1 MTGWQKCYTNYFIL
15 KKVEGETMIGSKKSN
30 TMWICLFLLPSL
42 IGFLVFIIYPVF
54 YSLGVSLTEWDLINP
69 MKFIGLKNY
78 ETLLNDPK
86 FWNSLKNTFLF
97 IIGYLPSVMIIGL
110 LVALVLNSKIKLKS
124 LFRGLY
130 FLPVVTSWV
139 AVSLVWKWLFN
150 PKFGLINYFLS
161 IIGVNGPNWLNDP
174 KTAMAAIIIT
184 SVWKDIGFIMVL
196 YLGGLQNI
204 SPSLYEAADIDGAGS
219 WHQFWKITL
228 PMLKSTTFFVS
239 MISLIN
245 SFQVFD
251 QVNIMTEGGP
261 GDATTVLVQNIY
273 NSAFKYSEMGYAAAM
288 SWVLFLIILIV
299 SLVQMWGER
308 RIVK

>member
-1 MTGWQKCYTNYFIL
+1 
-15 KKVEGETMIGSKKSN
+15 MIGSKKSN
-30 TMWICLFLLPSL
+30 RMWVLFFLLPSL
-42 IGFLVFIIYPVF
+42 LGFTLFIIYPIF
-54 YSLGVSLTEWDLINP
+54 YSLGVSFTNWDLINA
-69 MKFIGLKNY
+69 KEFIGFGNY
-78 ETLLNDPK
+78 SRLLSDPQ
-86 FWNSLKNTFLF
+86 FWNSLKNTFYF

-110 LVALVLNSKIKLKS
+110 LIALLLNSKLKMKV
-124 LFRGLY
+124 LFRGIY

-150 PKFGLINYFLS
+150 PKFGLINYF
-161 IIGVNGPNWLNDP
+161 IEMIGISGPSWLNDP
-174 KTAMAAIIIT
+174 KTAMIAIIIT

-204 SPSLYEAADIDGAGS
+204 STSLYEAAGIDGAS
-219 WHQFWKITL
+219 KFQQFWKITL
-228 PMLKSTTFFVS
+228 PMLKPTTFFVS

-261 GDATTVLVQNIY
+261 GDSTTVLVQNIY

-308 RIVK
+308 KLSK

>member
-1 MTGWQKCYTNYFIL
+1 
-15 KKVEGETMIGSKKSN
+15 MIGSKKSN
-30 TMWICLFLLPSL
+30 RMWVLFFLLPSL
-42 IGFLVFIIYPVF
+42 LGFALFIIYPIF
-54 YSLGVSLTEWDLINP
+54 YSLGVSFTNWDLINA
-69 MKFIGLKNY
+69 KEFIGFGNY
-78 ETLLNDPK
+78 SRLLSDPQ
-86 FWNSLKNTFLF
+86 FWNSLKNTFYF
-97 IIGYLPSVMIIGL
+97 IFGYLPSVMIIGL
-110 LVALVLNSKIKLKS
+110 LIALLLNSKLKMKV
-124 LFRGLY
+124 LFRGIY

-150 PKFGLINYFLS
+150 PKFGLINYFIEMIGLS
-161 IIGVNGPNWLNDP
+161 GPSWLNDP
-174 KTAMAAIIIT
+174 KTAMIAIIIT

-204 SPSLYEAADIDGAGS
+204 STSLYEAAGIDGAS
-219 WHQFWKITL
+219 KFQQFWKITL
-228 PMLKSTTFFVS
+228 PMLKPTTFFVS

-261 GDATTVLVQNIY
+261 GDSTTVLVQNIY

-288 SWVLFLIILIV
+288 SWVLFLIILVV

-308 RIVK
+308 KLSK

>member
-1 MTGWQKCYTNYFIL
+1 
-15 KKVEGETMIGSKKSN
+15 MIGSKKSN
-30 TMWICLFLLPSL
+30 RLWVLFFLLPSL
-42 IGFLVFIIYPVF
+42 LGFALFIIYPIF
-54 YSLGVSLTEWDLINP
+54 YSLGVSFTNWDLINA
-69 MKFIGLKNY
+69 KEFVGFGNY
-78 ETLLNDPK
+78 TRLLSDPQ
-86 FWNSLKNTFLF
+86 FWNSLKNTFYF

-110 LVALVLNSKIKLKS
+110 LIALLLNSKLKMKV
-124 LFRGLY
+124 LFRGIY

-150 PKFGLINYFLS
+150 PKFGLINYFIEMIGLS
-161 IIGVNGPNWLNDP
+161 GPSWLNDP
-174 KTAMAAIIIT
+174 KTAMIAIIIT

-204 SPSLYEAADIDGAGS
+204 STSLYEAAGIDGAS
-219 WHQFWKITL
+219 KFQQFWKITL
-228 PMLKSTTFFVS
+228 PMLKPTTFFVS

-261 GDATTVLVQNIY
+261 GDSTTVLVQNIY

-288 SWVLFLIILIV
+288 SWVLFLIILVV

-308 RIVK
+308 KLSK

>member
-1 MTGWQKCYTNYFIL
+1 
-15 KKVEGETMIGSKKSN
+15 SKKN
-30 TMWICLFLLPSL
+30 NALWISLFLLPSL
-42 IGFLVFIIYPVF
+42 MGFLVFIIYPVF
-54 YSLGVSLTEWDLINP
+54 YSLGVSFTDWDLINP
-69 MKFIGLKNY
+69 MKFVGIKNY
-78 ETLLNDPK
+78 QSLVNDST

-110 LVALVLNSKIKLKS
+110 LVALLLNSKLCLKPV
-124 LFRGLY
+124 FRGVY

-150 PKFGLINYFLS
+150 PKYGLINYFLTM
-161 IIGVNGPNWLNDP
+161 IGLHGPNWLNDP
-174 KTAMAAIIIT
+174 KTAMLAIIIT

-204 SPSLYEAADIDGAGS
+204 SVSLYEAADIDGADK

-228 PMLKSTTFFVS
+228 PMLKQTTFFVS

-251 QVNIMTEGGP
+251 QVNIMTAGGP

-288 SWVLFLIILIV
+288 SWILFLIILVV
-299 SLVQMWGER
+299 SVVQMWGER
-308 RIVK
+308 KLTK

>member
-1 MTGWQKCYTNYFIL
+1 
-15 KKVEGETMIGSKKSN
+15 MIGSKKN
-30 TMWICLFLLPSL
+30 NALWISLFLLPSL
-42 IGFLVFIIYPVF
+42 MGFLVFIIYPVF
-54 YSLGVSLTEWDLINP
+54 YSLGVSFTDWDLINP
-69 MKFIGLKNY
+69 MKFVGIKNY
-78 ETLLNDPK
+78 QSLVNDST
-86 FWNSLKNTFLF
+86 FWKSLKNTFLF

-110 LVALVLNSKIKLKS
+110 LVALLLNSKLCLKPV
-124 LFRGLY
+124 FRGVY

-150 PKFGLINYFLS
+150 PKYGLINYFLTM
-161 IIGVNGPNWLNDP
+161 IGLHGPNWLNDP
-174 KTAMAAIIIT
+174 KTAMLAIIIT

-204 SPSLYEAADIDGAGS
+204 SVSLYEAADIDGADK

-228 PMLKSTTFFVS
+228 PMLKQTTFFVS

-251 QVNIMTEGGP
+251 QVNIMTAGGP

-288 SWVLFLIILIV
+288 SWILFLIILVV
-299 SLVQMWGER
+299 SVVQMWGER
-308 RIVK
+308 KLTK

>member
-1 MTGWQKCYTNYFIL
+1 
-15 KKVEGETMIGSKKSN
+15 MIGSKKN
-30 TMWICLFLLPSL
+30 NALWISLFLLPSL
-42 IGFLVFIIYPVF
+42 MGFLVFIIYPVF
-54 YSLGVSLTEWDLINP
+54 YSLGVSFTDWDLINP
-69 MKFIGLKNY
+69 MKFVGIKNY
-78 ETLLNDPK
+78 QSLVNDST

-110 LVALVLNSKIKLKS
+110 LVALLLNSKLCLKPV
-124 LFRGLY
+124 FRGVY

-150 PKFGLINYFLS
+150 PKYGLINYFLTM
-161 IIGVNGPNWLNDP
+161 IGLHGPNWLNDP
-174 KTAMAAIIIT
+174 KTAMLAIIIT

-204 SPSLYEAADIDGAGS
+204 SVSLYEAADIDGADK

-228 PMLKSTTFFVS
+228 PMLKQTTFFVS

-251 QVNIMTEGGP
+251 QVNIMTAGGP

-288 SWVLFLIILIV
+288 SWILFLIILVV
-299 SLVQMWGER
+299 SVVQMWGER
-308 RIVK
+308 KLTK

>member
-1 MTGWQKCYTNYFIL
+1 
-15 KKVEGETMIGSKKSN
+15 MIGSKKN
-30 TMWICLFLLPSL
+30 NLFWICLFLLPSL
-42 IGFLVFIIYPVF
+42 IGFLLFIIYPVF
-54 YSLGVSLTEWDLINP
+54 YSLGVSFTDWDLINP
-69 MKFIGLKNY
+69 MKFVGLKNY
-78 ETLLNDPK
+78 QNLLHDPK

-97 IIGYLPSVMIIGL
+97 ILGYLPSVMIIGL
-110 LVALVLNSKIKLKS
+110 MVALLLNSKLKMKAV
-124 LFRGLY
+124 FRGIY

-161 IIGVNGPNWLNDP
+161 LLSVQGPNWLNDP
-174 KTAMAAIIIT
+174 KTAMLAIIIT

-204 SPSLYEAADIDGAGS
+204 SPSLYEAADIDGADH

-228 PMLKSTTFFVS
+228 PMLKPTTFFVS

-251 QVNIMTEGGP
+251 QVNIMTEGGS
-261 GDATTVLVQNIY
+261 GEATTVLVQNIY

-288 SWVLFLIILIV
+288 SWVLFLIILVV
-299 SLVQMWGER
+299 SIGQMWGER
-308 RIVK
+308 RMTR

>member
-1 MTGWQKCYTNYFIL
+1 
-15 KKVEGETMIGSKKSN
+15 MIGSKKN
-30 TMWICLFLLPSL
+30 NALWISLFLLPSL
-42 IGFLVFIIYPVF
+42 MGFLVFIIYPVF
-54 YSLGVSLTEWDLINP
+54 YSLGVSFTDWDLINP
-69 MKFIGLKNY
+69 MKFVGIKNY
-78 ETLLNDPK
+78 QSLVNDST

-110 LVALVLNSKIKLKS
+110 LVALLLNSKLCLKPV
-124 LFRGLY
+124 FRGVY

-150 PKFGLINYFLS
+150 PKYGLINYFLTM
-161 IIGVNGPNWLNDP
+161 IGLHGPNWLNDP
-174 KTAMAAIIIT
+174 KTAMLAIIIT

-204 SPSLYEAADIDGAGS
+204 SVSLYEAADIDGADK

-228 PMLKSTTFFVS
+228 PMLKQTTFFVS

-251 QVNIMTEGGP
+251 QVNIMTAGGP

-273 NSAFKYSEMGYAAAM
+273 NSVFKYSEMGYAAAM
-288 SWVLFLIILIV
+288 SWILFLIILVV
-299 SLVQMWGER
+299 SVVQMWGER
-308 RIVK
+308 KLTK

>member
-1 MTGWQKCYTNYFIL
+1 
-15 KKVEGETMIGSKKSN
+15 MIGSKKSN
-30 TMWICLFLLPSL
+30 RLWVLFFLLPSL
-42 IGFLVFIIYPVF
+42 LGFALFIIYPIF
-54 YSLGVSLTEWDLINP
+54 YSLGVSFTNWDLINA
-69 MKFIGLKNY
+69 KEFVGFGNY
-78 ETLLNDPK
+78 TRLLSDPQ
-86 FWNSLKNTFLF
+86 FWNSLKNTFYF

-110 LVALVLNSKIKLKS
+110 LIALLLNSKLKMKV
-124 LFRGLY
+124 LFRGIY

-150 PKFGLINYFLS
+150 PKFGLINYFIEMIGLS
-161 IIGVNGPNWLNDP
+161 GPSWLNDP
-174 KTAMAAIIIT
+174 KTAMIAIIIT

-204 SPSLYEAADIDGAGS
+204 STSLYEAAGIDGAS
-219 WHQFWKITL
+219 KFQQFWKITL
-228 PMLKSTTFFVS
+228 PMLKPTTFFVS

-261 GDATTVLVQNIY
+261 GDSTTVLVQNIY
-273 NSAFKYSEMGYAAAM
+273 NSAFKYSKMGYAAAM
-288 SWVLFLIILIV
+288 SWVLFLIILVV

-308 RIVK
+308 KLSK

>member
-1 MTGWQKCYTNYFIL
+1 
-15 KKVEGETMIGSKKSN
+15 MIGSKKN
-30 TMWICLFLLPSL
+30 NALWISLFLLPSL
-42 IGFLVFIIYPVF
+42 MGFLVFIIYPVF
-54 YSLGVSLTEWDLINP
+54 YSLGVSFTDWDLINP
-69 MKFIGLKNY
+69 MKFVGIKNY
-78 ETLLNDPK
+78 QSLVNDST

-110 LVALVLNSKIKLKS
+110 LVALLLNSKLCLKPV
-124 LFRGLY
+124 FRGVY

-150 PKFGLINYFLS
+150 PKYGLINYFLTM
-161 IIGVNGPNWLNDP
+161 IGLHEPNWLNDP
-174 KTAMAAIIIT
+174 KTAMLAIIIT

-204 SPSLYEAADIDGAGS
+204 SVSLYEAADIDGADK

-228 PMLKSTTFFVS
+228 PMLKQTTFFVS

-251 QVNIMTEGGP
+251 QVNIMTAGGP

-288 SWVLFLIILIV
+288 SWILFLIILVV
-299 SLVQMWGER
+299 SVVQMWGER
-308 RIVK
+308 KLTK

>member
-1 MTGWQKCYTNYFIL
+1 
-15 KKVEGETMIGSKKSN
+15 MIGSKKN
-30 TMWICLFLLPSL
+30 NALWISLFLLPSL
-42 IGFLVFIIYPVF
+42 MGFLVFIIYPVF
-54 YSLGVSLTEWDLINP
+54 YSLGVSFTDWDLINP
-69 MKFIGLKNY
+69 MKFVGIKNY
-78 ETLLNDPK
+78 QSLVNDST

-110 LVALVLNSKIKLKS
+110 LVALLLNSKLC
-124 LFRGLY
+124 LTPVFRGVY

-139 AVSLVWKWLFN
+139 AVTLVWKWLFN
-150 PKFGLINYFLS
+150 PKYGLINYFLTM
-161 IIGVNGPNWLNDP
+161 IGLHGPNWLNDP
-174 KTAMAAIIIT
+174 KTAMLAIIIT

-204 SPSLYEAADIDGAGS
+204 SVSLYEAADIDGADK

-228 PMLKSTTFFVS
+228 PMLKQTTFFVS

-251 QVNIMTEGGP
+251 QVNIMTAGGP

-288 SWVLFLIILIV
+288 SWILFLIILVV
-299 SLVQMWGER
+299 SVVQMWGER
-308 RIVK
+308 KLTK

>member
-1 MTGWQKCYTNYFIL
+1 
-15 KKVEGETMIGSKKSN
+15 MIGSKKN
-30 TMWICLFLLPSL
+30 NALWICLFLLPSL

-54 YSLGVSLTEWDLINP
+54 YSLGVSFTDWDLINP
-69 MKFIGLKNY
+69 MKFVGLKNY
-78 ETLLNDPK
+78 QNLLSDPK

-110 LVALVLNSKIKLKS
+110 AVALLLNSKIRFKS
-124 LFRGLY
+124 VFRGIY

-139 AVSLVWKWLFN
+139 AVSLVWKWLLN

-161 IIGVNGPNWLNDP
+161 LISIHGPNWLNDP
-174 KTAMAAIIIT
+174 KTAMLAIIIT

-204 SPSLYEAADIDGAGS
+204 SPSLYEAADIDGADK

-228 PMLKSTTFFVS
+228 PMLKPTTFFVS

-288 SWVLFLIILIV
+288 SWVLFLIILVV

-308 RIVK
+308 KLTK

>member
-1 MTGWQKCYTNYFIL
+1 
-15 KKVEGETMIGSKKSN
+15 MIGSKKSN
-30 TMWICLFLLPSL
+30 RMWVLFFLLPSL
-42 IGFLVFIIYPVF
+42 LGFALFIIYPIF
-54 YSLGVSLTEWDLINP
+54 YSLGVSFTNWDLINA
-69 MKFIGLKNY
+69 KEFIGFGNY
-78 ETLLNDPK
+78 SRLLSDPQ
-86 FWNSLKNTFLF
+86 FWNSLKNTFYF

-110 LVALVLNSKIKLKS
+110 LIALLLNSKLKMKV
-124 LFRGLY
+124 LFRGIY

-150 PKFGLINYFLS
+150 PKFGLINYF
-161 IIGVNGPNWLNDP
+161 IEMIGISGPSWLNDP
-174 KTAMAAIIIT
+174 KTAMIAIIIT

-204 SPSLYEAADIDGAGS
+204 STSLYEAAGIDGAS
-219 WHQFWKITL
+219 KFQQFWKITL
-228 PMLKSTTFFVS
+228 PMLKPTTFFVS

-261 GDATTVLVQNIY
+261 GDSTTVLVQNIY

-308 RIVK
+308 KLSK

>member
-1 MTGWQKCYTNYFIL
+1 
-15 KKVEGETMIGSKKSN
+15 MIGSKKSN
-30 TMWICLFLLPSL
+30 RMWVLFFLLPSL
-42 IGFLVFIIYPVF
+42 LGFALFIIYPIF
-54 YSLGVSLTEWDLINP
+54 YSLGVSFTDWDLIN
-69 MKFIGLKNY
+69 KKEFIGLGNY
-78 ETLLNDPK
+78 TRLFSDPQ
-86 FWNSLKNTFLF
+86 FWNSLKNTFYF
-97 IIGYLPSVMIIGL
+97 ILGYLPSVMIIGL
-110 LVALVLNSKIKLKS
+110 LIALLLNSKLKMKV
-124 LFRGLY
+124 LFRGIY

-150 PKFGLINYFLS
+150 PKFGLINYFIS
-161 IIGVNGPNWLNDP
+161 MIGLNGPSWLNDP
-174 KTAMAAIIIT
+174 KTAMLAVIIT

-204 SPSLYEAADIDGAGS
+204 STSLYEAANIDGATNIQ
-219 WHQFWKITL
+219 QFWKITL
-228 PMLKSTTFFVS
+228 PMLKPTTFFVS

-273 NSAFKYSEMGYAAAM
+273 NSAFKYSEMGYASAM

-308 RIVK
+308 KLSK

>member
-1 MTGWQKCYTNYFIL
+1 
-15 KKVEGETMIGSKKSN
+15 MIGSKKNN
-30 TMWICLFLLPSL
+30 TLWISLFLLPSL
-42 IGFLVFIIYPVF
+42 MGFLVFIIYPVF
-54 YSLGVSLTEWDLINP
+54 YSLGVSFTDWDLINP
-69 MKFIGLKNY
+69 MKFVGIKNY
-78 ETLLNDPK
+78 QSLVNDST

-110 LVALVLNSKIKLKS
+110 LVALLLNSKLCLKPV
-124 LFRGLY
+124 FRGVY

-150 PKFGLINYFLS
+150 PKYGLINYFLTM
-161 IIGVNGPNWLNDP
+161 IGLHGPNWLNDP
-174 KTAMAAIIIT
+174 KTAMLAIIIT

-204 SPSLYEAADIDGAGS
+204 SVSLYEAADIDGADK

-228 PMLKSTTFFVS
+228 PMLKQTTFFVS

-251 QVNIMTEGGP
+251 QVNIMTAGGP

-288 SWVLFLIILIV
+288 SWILFLIILVV
-299 SLVQMWGER
+299 SVVQMWGER
-308 RIVK
+308 KLTK

>member
-1 MTGWQKCYTNYFIL
+1 
-15 KKVEGETMIGSKKSN
+15 MIGSKKN
-30 TMWICLFLLPSL
+30 NALWICLFLLPSL

-54 YSLGVSLTEWDLINP
+54 YSLGVSFTDWDLINS
-69 MKFIGLKNY
+69 MEFVGFKNY
-78 ETLLNDPK
+78 QNLLGDPK
-86 FWNSLKNTFLF
+86 FWHSLKNTFLF
-97 IIGYLPSVMIIGL
+97 IVGYLPSVMVIGL
-110 LVALVLNSKIKLKS
+110 LVALLLNNKIRLKP
-124 LFRGLY
+124 LFRGIY

-161 IIGVNGPNWLNDP
+161 VVGVQGPNWLNDP
-174 KTAMAAIIIT
+174 KTAMLAIIIT

-204 SPSLYEAADIDGAGS
+204 SPSLYEAANIDGANN

-228 PMLKSTTFFVS
+228 PVLKPTTFFVS

-288 SWVLFLIILIV
+288 SWVLFLIILLV

-308 RIVK
+308 KMTK

>member
-1 MTGWQKCYTNYFIL
+1 
-15 KKVEGETMIGSKKSN
+15 MIGSKKN
-30 TMWICLFLLPSL
+30 NALWICLFLLPSL
-42 IGFLVFIIYPVF
+42 IGFLIFIIYPVF
-54 YSLGVSLTEWDLINP
+54 YSLGVSFTEWDLINP

-78 ETLLNDPK
+78 QSLLKDAN
-86 FWNSLKNTFLF
+86 FWNSLKNTFIF

-110 LVALVLNSKIKLKS
+110 LVALLLNSKIRLKPV
-124 LFRGLY
+124 FRGIY

-161 IIGVNGPNWLNDP
+161 LISVHGPNWLNDP
-174 KTAMAAIIIT
+174 KTAMLAIIIT

-204 SPSLYEAADIDGAGS
+204 SPSLYEAASIDGADN

-228 PMLKSTTFFVS
+228 PMLKPTTFFVS

-261 GDATTVLVQNIY
+261 GDSTTVLVQNIY

-288 SWVLFLIILIV
+288 SWVLFAIILVV

-308 RIVK
+308 KMTK

>member
-1 MTGWQKCYTNYFIL
+1 
-15 KKVEGETMIGSKKSN
+15 MIGSKKN
-30 TMWICLFLLPSL
+30 NALWICLFLLPSL
-42 IGFLVFIIYPVF
+42 IGFLTFIIYPVF
-54 YSLGVSLTEWDLINP
+54 YSLGVSFTEWDLINP

-78 ETLLNDPK
+78 QSLLKDAN
-86 FWNSLKNTFLF
+86 FWNSLKNTFIF

-110 LVALVLNSKIKLKS
+110 LVALLLNSKIRLKPV
-124 LFRGLY
+124 FRGIY

-161 IIGVNGPNWLNDP
+161 LISVHGPNWLNDP
-174 KTAMAAIIIT
+174 KTAMLAIIIT

-204 SPSLYEAADIDGAGS
+204 SPSLYEAASIDGADN

-228 PMLKSTTFFVS
+228 PMLKPTTFFVS

-261 GDATTVLVQNIY
+261 GDSTTVLVQNIY

-288 SWVLFLIILIV
+288 SWVLFAIILVV

-308 RIVK
+308 KMTK

>member
-1 MTGWQKCYTNYFIL
+1 
-15 KKVEGETMIGSKKSN
+15 MIGSKKSN
-30 TMWICLFLLPSL
+30 RMWVLFFLLPSL
-42 IGFLVFIIYPVF
+42 LGFALFIIYPIF
-54 YSLGVSLTEWDLINP
+54 YSLGVSFTNWDLINA
-69 MKFIGLKNY
+69 KEFIGFGNY
-78 ETLLNDPK
+78 SRLLSDPQ
-86 FWNSLKNTFLF
+86 FWNSLKNTFFF

-110 LVALVLNSKIKLKS
+110 LIALLLNSKLKMKV
-124 LFRGLY
+124 LFRGIY

-150 PKFGLINYFLS
+150 PKFGLINYFIEMIGLS
-161 IIGVNGPNWLNDP
+161 GPSWLNDP
-174 KTAMAAIIIT
+174 KTAMIAIIIT

-204 SPSLYEAADIDGAGS
+204 STSLYEAAGIDGAS
-219 WHQFWKITL
+219 KFQQFWKITL
-228 PMLKSTTFFVS
+228 PMLKPTTFFVS

-261 GDATTVLVQNIY
+261 GDSTTVLVQNIY

-288 SWVLFLIILIV
+288 SWVLFLIILVV
-299 SLVQMWGER
+299 SLVQIWGER
-308 RIVK
+308 KLSK

>member
-1 MTGWQKCYTNYFIL
+1 
-15 KKVEGETMIGSKKSN
+15 MIGSKKN
-30 TMWICLFLLPSL
+30 NALWISLFLLPSL
-42 IGFLVFIIYPVF
+42 MGFLVFIIYPVF
-54 YSLGVSLTEWDLINP
+54 YSLGVSFTDWDLINP
-69 MKFIGLKNY
+69 MKFVGIKNY
-78 ETLLNDPK
+78 QSLVNDST
-86 FWNSLKNTFLF
+86 FWESLKNTFLF

-110 LVALVLNSKIKLKS
+110 LVALLLNSKLCLKPV
-124 LFRGLY
+124 FRGVY

-150 PKFGLINYFLS
+150 PKYGLINYFLTM
-161 IIGVNGPNWLNDP
+161 IGLHGPNWLNDP
-174 KTAMAAIIIT
+174 KTAMLAIIIT

-204 SPSLYEAADIDGAGS
+204 SVSLYEAADIDGADK

-228 PMLKSTTFFVS
+228 PMLKQTTFFVS

-251 QVNIMTEGGP
+251 QVNIMTAGGP

-288 SWVLFLIILIV
+288 SWILFLIILVV
-299 SLVQMWGER
+299 SVVQMWGER
-308 RIVK
+308 KLTK